1 MRLLADHSAAVNQF
15 AGVGRYAR
23 HVVPALV
30 EARPD
35 WKITVGYASGG
46 ASPAAALAEAQ
57 SAMPSGPGVRWR
69 RWPIDRT
76 RLDQLWYRARL
87 PLPVQVLS
95 GSTTGRF
102 DVVYSPDFTV
112 PPAGRTPRLMTVHDL
127 AFRIRP
133 DLVAPRLVQF
143 LEAVVPA
150 ESQRVA
156 RVLTVSESARRDLIE
171 RLGMTAERVG
181 VVPNGVEQRFF
192 DAAPLDVATREQMGV
207 PESYL
212 LCVGTIEPR
221 KNHHGLWEALRGP
234 GRDLDLPLVVVGRPG
249 WRGAEIVAAAGDL
262 IASNRV
268 IIMPTV
274 DNATLPSLYAGA
286 AATVY
291 PSWYEGF
298 GLPVI
303 ESLAA
308 GRPTVVSSVAALVEV
323 GGDHVIVVD
332 PSDPESIADGLRHA
346 LASNERLPDMTAA
359 RRHHAEW
366 YRWFRAGEA
375 LAETIERV
383 HDGR

>member
-35 WKITVGYASGG
+35 WKITVGYAPGG

-171 RLGMTAERVG
+171 RVGMTAERVG

-234 GRDLDLPLVVVGRPG
+234 GSDLDLPLVVVGRPG
-249 WRGAEIVAAAGDL
+249 WRGVEIVAAAGDL

-268 IIMPTV
+268 IVMPTI

-323 GGDHVIVVD
+323 GADQVIVVD

-346 LASNERLPDMTAA
+346 LASKEHLPYITAA
-359 RRHHAEW
+359 RRQRAEW